1 MARTGGGLQSN
12 DQPMG
17 ISPHSVSYFHGKITR
32 DQAEAALFAHKARE
46 GLFLLR
52 ESVNKNYAISI
63 CHGGRV
69 HHYNI
74 EKQPDGS
81 FQIRTGEYPD
91 VNRIGLYHSII
102 AEICFF
108 LCLLI

>member
-1 MARTGGGLQSN
+1 GGGSSGRQSGE
-12 DQPMG
+12 PTG
-17 ISPHSVSYFHGKITR
+17 ISPHSVGYFHGKITR
-32 DQAEAALFAHKARE
+32 DQAEAALFAHKALE

-52 ESVNKNYAISI
+52 ESVHQNYAISI

-81 FQIRTGEYPD
+81 YQIRTGMWHCY
-91 VNRIGLYHSII
+91 
-102 AEICFF
+102 
-108 LCLLI
+108 